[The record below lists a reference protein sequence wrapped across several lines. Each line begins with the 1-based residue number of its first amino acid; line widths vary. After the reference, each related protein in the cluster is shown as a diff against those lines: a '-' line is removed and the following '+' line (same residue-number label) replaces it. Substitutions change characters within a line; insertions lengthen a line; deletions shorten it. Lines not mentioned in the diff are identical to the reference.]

1 MPLVIKLLFPVPPS
15 DTPIFPTTILSALIF
30 VMFFPMPKNAA
41 AVTLPPVTMSVV
53 EIPKILL
60 DVPAGVILFAILI

>member
-1 MPLVIKLLFPVPPS
+1 
-15 DTPIFPTTILSALIF
+15 
-30 VMFFPMPKNAA
+30 MFFPIPKNAD